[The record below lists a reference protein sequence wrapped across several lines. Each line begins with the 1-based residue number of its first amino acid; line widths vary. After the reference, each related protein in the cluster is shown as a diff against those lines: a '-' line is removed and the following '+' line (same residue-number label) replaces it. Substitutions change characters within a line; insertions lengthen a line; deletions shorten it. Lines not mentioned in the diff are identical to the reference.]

1 MIYTVTFNPAI
12 DYVVRLD
19 APLEVGAVNRAQGE
33 DCVLGGKGINVSG
46 VLAQLGC
53 ESVALGFVAGET
65 GAWLERGLA
74 AQGLKT
80 DFVHLE
86 NGMTR
91 INVKIKAGQETELN
105 GAGPAIP
112 ESALQQLEAQLDK
125 LAEGDILILAGS
137 IPASLPQSVYERL
150 LARLQGRGVRAVVDA
165 TRDLLVNV
173 LPYHPFL
180 IKPNN
185 HELGEIVG
193 KVLTTDAEIVAA
205 ARTLQEKGARNVLV
219 SMAGDGALLVDENGE
234 ENLGRYD
241 RRVNSEVVTDCFSGS
256 VTGQRMVGET
266 LYFLNTDGVGS
277 GLCVWT
283 RETGVQTLFG
293 GDDYLIDFDTKDGK
307 RFLFSAAVGLKLPE
321 VYLWDG
327 GQLEQL
333 TDFNGAVLEG
343 VTISTPERLT
353 FTNTDGV
360 DIDGFVMKPVG
371 YEPGKRYPGILHI
384 HGGPKMVFGPGF
396 HHEMQL
402 WAASGFFVC
411 YCNPRGSC
419 GKGNAFADL
428 QGKYGEVDFQDL
440 MEFTDEV
447 LRRYP
452 EIDADRMGVAGGSY
466 GGFMTNWVIGHT
478 DRFRCAVSQR
488 SIANYVG
495 DYLLSDIGYYYVP
508 DQQLGTIWEHPERLW
523 KASPLTYADRVK
535 TPTLFIHADKDY
547 RCTLANGLEMFAALK
562 LHGVESK
569 LCMFYGENHG
579 LSREGKPSNRIS
591 RLSEILHWM
600 EEHLKEE

>member
-19 APLEVGAVNRAQGE
+19 APLEVGEVNRAQGE

-125 LAEGDILILAGS
+125 LTEGDILILAGS

-193 KVLTTDAEIVAA
+193 KVLTSCPHFAGKGRAQRAGKHGRGRCAA
-205 ARTLQEKGARNVLV
+205 AGRAGTGAPHRLPQGQGGQQRGRRRQHGGRFCGRVSAKPQLRAGAAAGHRLRQRHGLQPWACHKG
-219 SMAGDGALLVDENGE
+219 E
-234 ENLGRYD
+234 D
-241 RRVNSEVVTDCFSGS
+241 RR
-256 VTGQRMVGET
+256 
-266 LYFLNTDGVGS
+266 
-277 GLCVWT
+277 
-283 RETGVQTLFG
+283 
-293 GDDYLIDFDTKDGK
+293 
-307 RFLFSAAVGLKLPE
+307 AAG
-321 VYLWDG
+321 
-327 GQLEQL
+327 
-333 TDFNGAVLEG
+333 
-343 VTISTPERLT
+343 
-353 FTNTDGV
+353 
-360 DIDGFVMKPVG
+360 
-371 YEPGKRYPGILHI
+371 
-384 HGGPKMVFGPGF
+384 
-396 HHEMQL
+396 
-402 WAASGFFVC
+402 
-411 YCNPRGSC
+411 
-419 GKGNAFADL
+419 
-428 QGKYGEVDFQDL
+428 
-440 MEFTDEV
+440 
-447 LRRYP
+447 
-452 EIDADRMGVAGGSY
+452 
-466 GGFMTNWVIGHT
+466 
-478 DRFRCAVSQR
+478 
-488 SIANYVG
+488 
-495 DYLLSDIGYYYVP
+495 
-508 DQQLGTIWEHPERLW
+508 
-523 KASPLTYADRVK
+523 
-535 TPTLFIHADKDY
+535 
-547 RCTLANGLEMFAALK
+547 AALI
-562 LHGVESK
+562 G
-569 LCMFYGENHG
+569 
-579 LSREGKPSNRIS
+579 
-591 RLSEILHWM
+591 
-600 EEHLKEE
+600 